1 MKRAAGTPIVS
12 IGAISIAAGLL
23 ATSAMA
29 TPRPLGDREMGQV
42 VAGDNF
48 TVINE
53 VSDTAGGAPNVDP
66 QLKNPWGLSQGP
78 GTFLWSSDNNSG
90 VSTLYDSTGNLLHAG
105 PFAKAGLTVQILDG
119 AADQGAIASPTGTV
133 FTDGTTAT
141 FNVTGLNAMG
151 VSTTSHAFFLFDT
164 EDGTIQGWAPGVNF
178 GKTEIAVDLSGTNA
192 SFKGL
197 ALLDNTAQVMASDR
211 DPQADLTQAI
221 QQTRLYAADFQ
232 NNRVDVFDSNFQQ
245 VGSFTDKDLPSGF
258 APFNVQTLNGKIYVT
273 FAKFDPATTEGLPGA
288 GLGIVDVF
296 DPGTHDLHRLITGGA
311 LNAPWG
317 LDIAPAGFGQ
327 FAGDL
332 LVGNFGDGKVN
343 AYDPNTGHFVGTLTT
358 TAAGNPAF
366 QETDLWTIRNGSD
379 GSVIFSAGL
388 TNQANGLIGV
398 IKPAWAAASWAYQ
411 SHVQLGR

>member
-1 MKRAAGTPIVS
+1 MKRAAAIAPIGAVS
-12 IGAISIAAGLL
+12 IVLGLL
-23 ATSAMA
+23 ATSALA
-29 TPRPLGDREMGQV
+29 TPRPLGDAQMSQV

-53 VSDTAGGAPNVDP
+53 VSDGSVSAPTVDP
-66 QLKNPWGLSQGP
+66 LLKNPWGLSQGQ

-90 VSTLYDSTGNLLHAG
+90 FTTLYSTSTDPFSKFFLQIHIQLGSADNGPGN
-105 PFAKAGLTVQILDG
+105 
-119 AADQGAIASPTGTV
+119 IASPTGTV
-133 FTDGTTAT
+133 FTDFNGAT
-141 FNVTGLNAMG
+141 FQITQNGATG
-151 VSTTSHAFFLFDT
+151 HALFLFDT
-164 EDGTIQGWAPGVNF
+164 EDGTIQAWSQGVNLF
-178 GKTEIAVDLSGTNA
+178 NTVTVVDDSQTNA

-197 ALLDNTAQVMASDR
+197 ALLDTTDQVMAN
-211 DPQADLTQAI
+211 DPDKAKDLNAAI
-221 QQTRLYAADFQ
+221 AGVRLYAADFQ
-232 NNRVDVFDSNFQQ
+232 NNRVDVFNSQFQQ
-245 VGSFTDKDLPSGF
+245 VGSFTDKDLPAGW

-332 LVGNFGDGKVN
+332 LVGNFGDGKIN
-343 AYDPNTGHFVGTLTT
+343 AYDPKTGHFVGTVTT
-358 TAAGNPAF
+358 TDAGNPAF

-379 GSVIFSAGL
+379 GAVIFSAGL

-398 IKPAWAAASWAYQ
+398 IKPAWSQASWAYQ
-411 SHVQLGR
+411 SHVQLGH